1 MQQRAEELY
10 RRMKQAKN
18 EQTEHKCFRA
28 SEKQK
33 NGEYSSVKINRAM
46 GIFTRRTWHLKQID

>member
-46 GIFTRRTWHLKQID
+46 GIFTRRT